1 MFIIEN
7 LLVRRLKKITISFPS
22 EWAMW
27 SFFET
32 SKLREFKLDSSKRT
46 VTGRFLS
53 TEIERAQRMNGIIQN
68 LIQN

>member
-7 LLVRRLKKITISFPS
+7 LLVRRLKKLTIYFPS

-27 SFFET
+27 NFFET
-32 SKLREFKLDSSKRT
+32 SELRDFKLDSSKRT

-53 TEIERAQRMNGIIQN
+53 TEIERAQRMNGIIQHFICN
-68 LIQN
+68 